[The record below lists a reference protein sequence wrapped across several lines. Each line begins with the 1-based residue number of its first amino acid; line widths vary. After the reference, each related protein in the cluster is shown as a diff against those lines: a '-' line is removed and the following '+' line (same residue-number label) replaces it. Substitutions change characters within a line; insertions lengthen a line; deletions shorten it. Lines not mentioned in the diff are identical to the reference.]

1 MNLPQLHYGWAPPGP
16 DGSGLRFTAVTDGV
30 PAALLR
36 EAERL
41 VAYEAPEPGGAVPQ
55 ALSLSLL
62 SDGSRLLAR
71 SAYTGGDGTGF
82 HAHAVHLPQRAGSG
96 PVGGALPITSWG
108 SPQWAARTPPG
119 GPPPPL
125 RAVPVPGRH
134 DPAALAE
141 FVAAREA
148 WLAPFFA
155 DVRRLVEEPGAPR
168 IVLVEPDSAAV
179 ARWVMLA
186 CSVLPHQRGQ
196 WLTFTTYTARPGLA
210 PQGLVGVLAGEGTA
224 AALAALE
231 EGCRIH
237 EPGRGAAP
245 RAAGDVFDVW
255 AGTAARIWLAR
266 RPELFA
272 RVRELPGG
280 PYEAGPLAALALG
293 AGIRLDA
300 AGRAA
305 AEAWTAAH
313 PDPSPARLRVA
324 LTDPGREPDALA
336 GLLREAARQGTD
348 TTGEL
353 PEVARRVAF
362 ALFTDPDRAYGE
374 ETRAG
379 LDELP
384 VLRALVLDRLD
395 ALAAGDPAA
404 GTELFARTGL
414 RLRAAEALPH
424 LRMCAAARAVVREAP
439 DRPVALDALLRV
451 CGVSPYAE
459 PLVLRTAVRLVW
471 GGRRADPDEA
481 GLVLAT
487 TGEAVHREAGT
498 WESFAPAGP
507 PAGGRADSGAL
518 REAAPGGRPYGA
530 PAGPDR
536 PTPPEGSGARDE
548 TRPPLRAGKGPTAT
562 PGGEPAPGNGT
573 GTGRTPG
580 AGVGPAPGV
589 GPTPETGT
597 GRTPKAGDGHAP
609 EAGPTPGTRTR
620 TGRTPKAGVEPAP
633 EAGPT
638 PETGTG
644 RTPKAG
650 DGPAPEAG
658 PTPGTRTRTGRTP
671 EAGVGPAPGAGPTP
685 ETGTG
690 RTPKA
695 EVGPAPEAGPTPD
708 PGTGPTPGVGIGTGI
723 GPTPGARV
731 RMDGPGSGP
740 AGVAARLLGE
750 ERAEGAVRVLFESE
764 DAVLLA
770 AYREAARGE
779 AVRERLRSSPRYL
792 ADCFAVWSAHPQA
805 GPLWR
810 QARTDLLEEVLR
822 PLVRELPSEHLAEAE
837 RELARLGRSRAE
849 EFRAW
854 LRPGPGARLR
864 GLFGRRPAR

>member
-1 MNLPQLHYGWAPPGP
+1 MNLPQLHYAWAPPGP
-16 DGSGLRFTAVTDGV
+16 EGSGFRFTAVTDGV
-30 PAALLR
+30 PGALLR

-41 VAYEAPEPGGAVPQ
+41 VAYEAPEPGGEVPQ

-96 PVGGALPITSWG
+96 PVRGALPITSWG
-108 SPQWAARTPPG
+108 SPQWASRTPPG

-125 RAVPVPGRH
+125 GAVPVPGRH

-210 PQGLVGVLAGEGTA
+210 PQGLVGVLPGERTA
-224 AALAALE
+224 AALATLE
-231 EGCRIH
+231 EGCRIY

-245 RAAGDVFDVW
+245 GAGTGGDVFDVW
-255 AGTAARIWLAR
+255 ASTAARIWLAR

-272 RVRELPGG
+272 EVRLLPGG

-293 AGIRLDA
+293 AGIALDA

-305 AEAWTAAH
+305 AGAWTAAH
-313 PDPSPARLRVA
+313 PDPAPDRLRVA
-324 LTDPGREPDALA
+324 LTDPDREPEALA

-362 ALFTDPDRAYGE
+362 ALFGDPGRAYGAQ
-374 ETRAG
+374 TRAG

-404 GTELFARTGL
+404 GLALFARTGL
-414 RLRAAEALPH
+414 RLGAAEALPH
-424 LRMCAAARAVVREAP
+424 LRMCAAAEAVVREAP
-439 DRPVALDALLRV
+439 DGAVALDALLRV

-471 GGRRADPDEA
+471 GGRRPAPDEA

-487 TGEAVHREAGT
+487 MGAAVHREAGT
-498 WESFAPAGP
+498 WELFAPTTTPADDRAEPGAP
-507 PAGGRADSGAL
+507 PAPADGRAEPGAPAQAAPVRQPPHATPTQSAEAEAPDEQGPARTGTRATSGTG
-518 REAAPGGRPYGA
+518 AAPG
-530 PAGPDR
+530 
-536 PTPPEGSGARDE
+536 TE
-548 TRPPLRAGKGPTAT
+548 
-562 PGGEPAPGNGT
+562 
-573 GTGRTPG
+573 
-580 AGVGPAPGV
+580 
-589 GPTPETGT
+589 
-597 GRTPKAGDGHAP
+597 
-609 EAGPTPGTRTR
+609 
-620 TGRTPKAGVEPAP
+620 
-633 EAGPT
+633 
-638 PETGTG
+638 
-644 RTPKAG
+644 
-650 DGPAPEAG
+650 
-658 PTPGTRTRTGRTP
+658 
-671 EAGVGPAPGAGPTP
+671 
-685 ETGTG
+685 
-690 RTPKA
+690 
-695 EVGPAPEAGPTPD
+695 
-708 PGTGPTPGVGIGTGI
+708 TGPTTGAAPEVGVG
-723 GPTPGARV
+723 ARAGG
-731 RMDGPGSGP
+731 DGVGGGVV
-740 AGVAARLLGE
+740 GVAVGLLGE
-750 ERAEGAVRVLFESE
+750 GWGEGALRVLFERE
-764 DAVLLA
+764 DAALLA

-779 AVRERLRSSPRYL
+779 EVTERLRSSPRYL

-810 QARTDLLEEVLR
+810 EARTDLLEEVLR
-822 PLVRELPSEHLAEAE
+822 PVVRELPPEHLAEAE

>member
-1 MNLPQLHYGWAPPGP
+1 MNLPQLHYAWAPPGP
-16 DGSGLRFTAVTDGV
+16 EGSGFRFTAVTDGV
-30 PAALLR
+30 PGALLR

-41 VAYEAPEPGGAVPQ
+41 VAYEAPEPGGEVPQ

-96 PVGGALPITSWG
+96 PVRGALPITSWG
-108 SPQWAARTPPG
+108 SPQWASRTPPG

-125 RAVPVPGRH
+125 GAVPVPGRH

-168 IVLVEPDSAAV
+168 IVLVEPESAAV

-210 PQGLVGVLAGEGTA
+210 PQGLVGVLPGERTA
-224 AALAALE
+224 AALATLE
-231 EGCRIH
+231 EGCRIY
-237 EPGRGAAP
+237 EPGRGAAAP
-245 RAAGDVFDVW
+245 GAGAGAGGDVFDVW
-255 AGTAARIWLAR
+255 ASTAARIWLAR

-272 RVRELPGG
+272 EVRLLPGG

-293 AGIRLDA
+293 TGIALDA

-305 AEAWTAAH
+305 AAAWTAAH
-313 PDPSPARLRVA
+313 PDPAPDRLRVA
-324 LTDPGREPDALA
+324 LTDPDREPEALA

-362 ALFTDPDRAYGE
+362 ALFGDPGRAYGAQ
-374 ETRAG
+374 TRAG

-404 GTELFARTGL
+404 GLALFARTGL
-414 RLRAAEALPH
+414 RLGAAEALPH
-424 LRMCAAARAVVREAP
+424 LRMCAAAEAVVREAP
-439 DRPVALDALLRV
+439 DGAVALDALLRV

-471 GGRRADPDEA
+471 GGRRPAPDEA

-487 TGEAVHREAGT
+487 MGAAVHREAGT
-498 WESFAPAGP
+498 WELFAPVAPPADDRTEPDAPRRPSPDTPTQPREARAEQGPPRTGTQTTPATGPASGTGAGP
-507 PAGGRADSGAL
+507 S
-518 REAAPGGRPYGA
+518 PGTP
-530 PAGPDR
+530 PTPEAGPA
-536 PTPPEGSGARDE
+536 PTP
-548 TRPPLRAGKGPTAT
+548 
-562 PGGEPAPGNGT
+562 GT
-573 GTGRTPG
+573 GSTPEAGAGRTPG
-580 AGVGPAPGV
+580 TW
-589 GPTPETGT
+589 PTPRTG
-597 GRTPKAGDGHAP
+597 
-609 EAGPTPGTRTR
+609 AGPTPGTE
-620 TGRTPKAGVEPAP
+620 AAP
-633 EAGPT
+633 EAGARRTPEASPT
-638 PETGTG
+638 PRTGATPEAETGATPGTWPTPRSGAGATPGTG
-644 RTPKAG
+644 VTPAVG
-650 DGPAPEAG
+650 AG
-658 PTPGTRTRTGRTP
+658 PTRGTGGTP
-671 EAGVGPAPGAGPTP
+671 EAGVQARGG
-685 ETGTG
+685 
-690 RTPKA
+690 
-695 EVGPAPEAGPTPD
+695 
-708 PGTGPTPGVGIGTGI
+708 GV
-723 GPTPGARV
+723 
-731 RMDGPGSGP
+731 DGGVV
-740 AGVAARLLGE
+740 GVAVGLLGE
-750 ERAEGAVRVLFESE
+750 GWGEGALRVLFERE
-764 DAVLLA
+764 DAALLA
-770 AYREAARGE
+770 AYREAARGAE
-779 AVRERLRSSPRYL
+779 VTERLRSSPRYL
-792 ADCFAVWSAHPQA
+792 ADRFAVWSAHPQA

-810 QARTDLLEEVLR
+810 EARTDLLEEVLR
-822 PLVRELPSEHLAEAE
+822 PVVRELPPEHLAEAE

>member
-1 MNLPQLHYGWAPPGP
+1 MNLPQLHYAWAPS
-16 DGSGLRFTAVTDGV
+16 GSGGSGFRFTAVTDGV
-30 PAALLR
+30 PDALLH

-71 SAYTGGDGTGF
+71 SSYTGGDGTGF

-96 PVGGALPITSWG
+96 PVRGALPITSWG
-108 SPQWAARTPPG
+108 SPQWASRTPPG

-125 RAVPVPGRH
+125 GAVPLPGRH
-134 DPAALAE
+134 DPAALAG

-210 PQGLVGVLAGEGTA
+210 PQGLVGVLPGERTA
-224 AALAALE
+224 AALATLE
-231 EGCRIH
+231 EGCRIY
-237 EPGRGAAP
+237 EPGRGTAAP
-245 RAAGDVFDVW
+245 GDGAGGDVFDVW
-255 AGTAARIWLAR
+255 ASTAARIWLAR

-272 RVRELPGG
+272 EVRLLPGG

-293 AGIRLDA
+293 AGIALDA

-305 AEAWTAAH
+305 AAAWTAAH
-313 PDPSPARLRVA
+313 PDPAPDRLRVA
-324 LTDPGREPDALA
+324 LADPDREAEALA

-362 ALFTDPDRAYGE
+362 ALFGDPGRAYGE
-374 ETRAG
+374 QTRAA
-379 LDELP
+379 LDGLP

-404 GTELFARTGL
+404 GLALFARTGL
-414 RLRAAEALPH
+414 RLGAAEAVPH
-424 LRMCAAARAVVREAP
+424 LRMCAAAEAVLREAP
-439 DRPVALDALLRV
+439 DGAVALDALLRV

-471 GGRRADPDEA
+471 GGRRPDPDEA

-487 TGEAVHREAGT
+487 TGAAVHREAGT
-498 WESFAPAGP
+498 WELFAPSAPPADGP
-507 PAGGRADSGAL
+507 PKP
-518 REAAPGGRPYGA
+518 AAPPQSA
-530 PAGPDR
+530 PATPAEAPDEQV
-536 PTPPEGSGARDE
+536 PPRTG
-548 TRPPLRAGKGPTAT
+548 TRAT
-562 PGGEPAPGNGT
+562 PGI
-573 GTGRTPG
+573 
-580 AGVGPAPGV
+580 GPV
-589 GPTPETGT
+589 
-597 GRTPKAGDGHAP
+597 
-609 EAGPTPGTRTR
+609 
-620 TGRTPKAGVEPAP
+620 
-633 EAGPT
+633 
-638 PETGTG
+638 
-644 RTPKAG
+644 
-650 DGPAPEAG
+650 
-658 PTPGTRTRTGRTP
+658 
-671 EAGVGPAPGAGPTP
+671 
-685 ETGTG
+685 
-690 RTPKA
+690 
-695 EVGPAPEAGPTPD
+695 
-708 PGTGPTPGVGIGTGI
+708 I
-723 GPTPGARV
+723 GPTPG
-731 RMDGPGSGP
+731 GG
-740 AGVAARLLGE
+740 AGVPVGGGGVVEVAGRLLGE
-750 ERAEGAVRVLFESE
+750 GWGEGALRVLFERE
-764 DAVLLA
+764 DAALLA

-779 AVRERLRSSPRYL
+779 AVRERLRSSPHYL
-792 ADCFAVWSAHPQA
+792 ADRFAVWSAHPQA

-810 QARTDLLEEVLR
+810 EARTDLLEEVLR
-822 PLVRELPSEHLAEAE
+822 PVVRDLPPEHLAEAE

-864 GLFGRRPAR
+864 GLFRRRPAR

>member
-1 MNLPQLHYGWAPPGP
+1 MNLPQLHYAWAPPGP
-16 DGSGLRFTAVTDGV
+16 EGSGFRFTAVTDGV
-30 PAALLR
+30 PGALLR

-41 VAYEAPEPGGAVPQ
+41 VAYEAPEPGGEVPQ

-96 PVGGALPITSWG
+96 PVRGALPITSWG
-108 SPQWAARTPPG
+108 SPQWASRTPPG

-125 RAVPVPGRH
+125 GAVPVPGRH

-210 PQGLVGVLAGEGTA
+210 PQGLVGVLPGERTA
-224 AALAALE
+224 AALATLE
-231 EGCRIH
+231 EGCRIY

-245 RAAGDVFDVW
+245 GAGTGGDVFDVW
-255 AGTAARIWLAR
+255 ASTAARIWLAR

-272 RVRELPGG
+272 EVRLLPGG

-293 AGIRLDA
+293 AGIALDA

-305 AEAWTAAH
+305 AGAWTAAH
-313 PDPSPARLRVA
+313 PDPAPDRLRVA
-324 LTDPGREPDALA
+324 LTDPDREPEALA

-362 ALFTDPDRAYGE
+362 ALFGDPGRAYGAQ
-374 ETRAG
+374 TRAG

-404 GTELFARTGL
+404 GLALFARTGL
-414 RLRAAEALPH
+414 RLGAAEALPH
-424 LRMCAAARAVVREAP
+424 LRMCAAAEAVVREAP
-439 DRPVALDALLRV
+439 DGAVALDALLRI

-471 GGRRADPDEA
+471 GGRRPAPDEA

-487 TGEAVHREAGT
+487 MGAAVHREAGT
-498 WESFAPAGP
+498 WELFAPTTTPADDRAEPGAP
-507 PAGGRADSGAL
+507 PAPADGRAEPAAPAQAAPVRQPPHATPTQSAEAEAPDEQGPARTGTRATSGTG
-518 REAAPGGRPYGA
+518 AAPG
-530 PAGPDR
+530 
-536 PTPPEGSGARDE
+536 TE
-548 TRPPLRAGKGPTAT
+548 
-562 PGGEPAPGNGT
+562 
-573 GTGRTPG
+573 
-580 AGVGPAPGV
+580 
-589 GPTPETGT
+589 
-597 GRTPKAGDGHAP
+597 
-609 EAGPTPGTRTR
+609 
-620 TGRTPKAGVEPAP
+620 
-633 EAGPT
+633 
-638 PETGTG
+638 
-644 RTPKAG
+644 
-650 DGPAPEAG
+650 
-658 PTPGTRTRTGRTP
+658 
-671 EAGVGPAPGAGPTP
+671 
-685 ETGTG
+685 
-690 RTPKA
+690 
-695 EVGPAPEAGPTPD
+695 
-708 PGTGPTPGVGIGTGI
+708 TGPTPGAAPEVGV
-723 GPTPGARV
+723 GARAGG
-731 RMDGPGSGP
+731 DGVGGGVV
-740 AGVAARLLGE
+740 GVAVGLLGE
-750 ERAEGAVRVLFESE
+750 GWGEGALRVLFERE
-764 DAVLLA
+764 DAALLA

-779 AVRERLRSSPRYL
+779 EVTERLRSSPRYL

-810 QARTDLLEEVLR
+810 EARTDLLEEVLR
-822 PLVRELPSEHLAEAE
+822 PVVRELPPEHLAEAE

>member
-1 MNLPQLHYGWAPPGP
+1 MNLPQLHYAWAPPGP
-16 DGSGLRFTAVTDGV
+16 EGSGFRFTAVTDGV
-30 PAALLR
+30 PGALLR

-41 VAYEAPEPGGAVPQ
+41 VAYEAPEPGGEVPQ

-96 PVGGALPITSWG
+96 PVRGALPITSWG
-108 SPQWAARTPPG
+108 SPQWASRTPPG

-125 RAVPVPGRH
+125 GAVPVPGRH

-168 IVLVEPDSAAV
+168 IVLVEPESAAV

-210 PQGLVGVLAGEGTA
+210 PQGLVGVLPGERTA
-224 AALAALE
+224 AALATLE
-231 EGCRIH
+231 EGCRIY
-237 EPGRGAAP
+237 EPGRGAAAP
-245 RAAGDVFDVW
+245 GAGAGAGGDVFDVW
-255 AGTAARIWLAR
+255 ASTAARIWLAR

-272 RVRELPGG
+272 EVRLLPGG

-293 AGIRLDA
+293 TGIALDA

-305 AEAWTAAH
+305 AAAWTAAH
-313 PDPSPARLRVA
+313 PDPAPDRLRVA
-324 LTDPGREPDALA
+324 LTDPDREPEALA

-362 ALFTDPDRAYGE
+362 ALFGDPGRAYGAQ
-374 ETRAG
+374 TRAG

-404 GTELFARTGL
+404 GLALFARTGL
-414 RLRAAEALPH
+414 RLGAAEALPH
-424 LRMCAAARAVVREAP
+424 LRMCAAAEAVVREAP
-439 DRPVALDALLRV
+439 DGAVALDALLRV

-471 GGRRADPDEA
+471 GGRRPAPDEA

-487 TGEAVHREAGT
+487 MGAAVHREAGT
-498 WESFAPAGP
+498 WELFAPVAPPADDRTEPDAPRRPSPDTPTKPGEARAEQGPPRTGTQTTPGTGPASGTGAGP
-507 PAGGRADSGAL
+507 S
-518 REAAPGGRPYGA
+518 PGTP
-530 PAGPDR
+530 PTPEAGPA
-536 PTPPEGSGARDE
+536 PTPGTG
-548 TRPPLRAGKGPTAT
+548 AT
-562 PGGEPAPGNGT
+562 PEAGA
-573 GTGRTPG
+573 GRTPG
-580 AGVGPAPGV
+580 TW
-589 GPTPETGT
+589 PTPRSG
-597 GRTPKAGDGHAP
+597 AGG
-609 EAGPTPGTRTR
+609 
-620 TGRTPKAGVEPAP
+620 
-633 EAGPT
+633 
-638 PETGTG
+638 
-644 RTPKAG
+644 
-650 DGPAPEAG
+650 
-658 PTPGTRTRTGRTP
+658 TP
-671 EAGVGPAPGAGPTP
+671 EAGVQARGG
-685 ETGTG
+685 
-690 RTPKA
+690 
-695 EVGPAPEAGPTPD
+695 
-708 PGTGPTPGVGIGTGI
+708 GV
-723 GPTPGARV
+723 
-731 RMDGPGSGP
+731 DGGVV
-740 AGVAARLLGE
+740 GVAVGLLGE
-750 ERAEGAVRVLFESE
+750 GWGEGALRVLFERE
-764 DAVLLA
+764 DAALLA
-770 AYREAARGE
+770 AYREAARGAE
-779 AVRERLRSSPRYL
+779 VTERLRSSPRYL
-792 ADCFAVWSAHPQA
+792 ADRFAVWSAHPQA

-810 QARTDLLEEVLR
+810 EARTDLLEEVLR
-822 PLVRELPSEHLAEAE
+822 PVVRELPPEHLAEAE

>member
-1 MNLPQLHYGWAPPGP
+1 MNLPQLHYAWAPPGP
-16 DGSGLRFTAVTDGV
+16 EGSGFRFTAVTDGV
-30 PAALLR
+30 PGALLR

-41 VAYEAPEPGGAVPQ
+41 VAYEAPEPGGEVPQ

-96 PVGGALPITSWG
+96 PVRGALPITSWG
-108 SPQWAARTPPG
+108 SPQWASRTPPG

-125 RAVPVPGRH
+125 GAVPVPGRH

-168 IVLVEPDSAAV
+168 IVLVEPESAAV

-210 PQGLVGVLAGEGTA
+210 PQGLVGVLPGERTA
-224 AALAALE
+224 AALATLE
-231 EGCRIH
+231 EGCRIY
-237 EPGRGAAP
+237 EPGRGAAAP
-245 RAAGDVFDVW
+245 GAGAGAGAGGDVFDVW
-255 AGTAARIWLAR
+255 ASTAARIWLAR

-272 RVRELPGG
+272 EVRLLPGG

-293 AGIRLDA
+293 AGIALDA

-305 AEAWTAAH
+305 AAAWTAAH
-313 PDPSPARLRVA
+313 PDPAPDRLRVA
-324 LTDPGREPDALA
+324 LTDPDREPEALA

-362 ALFTDPDRAYGE
+362 ALFGDPGRAYGAQ
-374 ETRAG
+374 TRAG

-404 GTELFARTGL
+404 GLALFARTGL
-414 RLRAAEALPH
+414 RLGAAEALPH
-424 LRMCAAARAVVREAP
+424 LRMCAAAEAVVREAP
-439 DRPVALDALLRV
+439 DGAVALDALLRV

-471 GGRRADPDEA
+471 GGRRPAPDEA

-487 TGEAVHREAGT
+487 MGAAVHREAGT
-498 WESFAPAGP
+498 WELFAPVAPPADDRTEPGAPRRPSPDTPTKPREARAEQGPPRTGTQTTPGTGPASGTGAGP
-507 PAGGRADSGAL
+507 S
-518 REAAPGGRPYGA
+518 PGTP
-530 PAGPDR
+530 PTPEAGPE
-536 PTPPEGSGARDE
+536 PTPGTG
-548 TRPPLRAGKGPTAT
+548 AT
-562 PGGEPAPGNGT
+562 PEAGA
-573 GTGRTPG
+573 GRTPG
-580 AGVGPAPGV
+580 TWPTTRSGAGATPGTEAAPAIGVGPMPG
-589 GPTPETGT
+589 
-597 GRTPKAGDGHAP
+597 AAP
-609 EAGPTPGTRTR
+609 EA
-620 TGRTPKAGVEPAP
+620 
-633 EAGPT
+633 
-638 PETGTG
+638 
-644 RTPKAG
+644 
-650 DGPAPEAG
+650 
-658 PTPGTRTRTGRTP
+658 
-671 EAGVGPAPGAGPTP
+671 EAGVQDGG
-685 ETGTG
+685 
-690 RTPKA
+690 
-695 EVGPAPEAGPTPD
+695 D
-708 PGTGPTPGVGIGTGI
+708 GV
-723 GPTPGARV
+723 
-731 RMDGPGSGP
+731 DGGVV
-740 AGVAARLLGE
+740 GVAVGLLGE
-750 ERAEGAVRVLFESE
+750 GWGEGALRVLFERE
-764 DAVLLA
+764 DAALLA

-779 AVRERLRSSPRYL
+779 EVTERLRSSPRYL
-792 ADCFAVWSAHPQA
+792 ADRFAVWSAHPQA

-810 QARTDLLEEVLR
+810 EARTDLLEEVLR
-822 PLVRELPSEHLAEAE
+822 PVVRELPPEHLAEAE

>member
-1 MNLPQLHYGWAPPGP
+1 MNLPQLHYAWAPPGP
-16 DGSGLRFTAVTDGV
+16 EGSGFRFTAVTDGV
-30 PAALLR
+30 PGALLR

-41 VAYEAPEPGGAVPQ
+41 VAYEAPEPGGEVPQ

-71 SAYTGGDGTGF
+71 AAYTGGDGTGF

-96 PVGGALPITSWG
+96 PVRGALPITSWG
-108 SPQWAARTPPG
+108 SPQWASRTPPG

-125 RAVPVPGRH
+125 GAVPVPGRH

-210 PQGLVGVLAGEGTA
+210 PQGLVGVLPGERTA
-224 AALAALE
+224 AALATLE
-231 EGCRIH
+231 EGCRIY

-245 RAAGDVFDVW
+245 GAGTGGDVFDVW
-255 AGTAARIWLAR
+255 ASTAARIWLAR

-272 RVRELPGG
+272 EVRLLPGG

-293 AGIRLDA
+293 AGIALDA

-305 AEAWTAAH
+305 AGAWTAAH
-313 PDPSPARLRVA
+313 PDPAPDRLRVA
-324 LTDPGREPDALA
+324 LTDPDREPEALA

-362 ALFTDPDRAYGE
+362 ALFGDPGRAYGAQ
-374 ETRAG
+374 TRAG

-404 GTELFARTGL
+404 GLALFARTGL
-414 RLRAAEALPH
+414 RLGAAEALPH
-424 LRMCAAARAVVREAP
+424 LRMCAAAEAVVRDAP
-439 DRPVALDALLRV
+439 DGAVALDALLRV

-471 GGRRADPDEA
+471 GGRRPAPDEA

-487 TGEAVHREAGT
+487 MGAAVHREAGT
-498 WESFAPAGP
+498 WELFAPTAP
-507 PAGGRADSGAL
+507 PSDDRA
-518 REAAPGGRPYGA
+518 EPGA
-530 PAGPDR
+530 PAQAAPVRQPPHDT
-536 PTPPEGSGARDE
+536 PT
-548 TRPPLRAGKGPTAT
+548 
-562 PGGEPAPGNGT
+562 EPAGAPDEQGPPRTGTRAAPGT
-573 GTGRTPG
+573 GTGT
-580 AGVGPAPGV
+580 GPS
-589 GPTPETGT
+589 
-597 GRTPKAGDGHAP
+597 
-609 EAGPTPGTRTR
+609 
-620 TGRTPKAGVEPAP
+620 
-633 EAGPT
+633 
-638 PETGTG
+638 
-644 RTPKAG
+644 
-650 DGPAPEAG
+650 
-658 PTPGTRTRTGRTP
+658 
-671 EAGVGPAPGAGPTP
+671 
-685 ETGTG
+685 
-690 RTPKA
+690 
-695 EVGPAPEAGPTPD
+695 
-708 PGTGPTPGVGIGTGI
+708 PGTGTLPTPAAEAGRAAETWPTPRAEAGATPGVGAGVQAG
-723 GPTPGARV
+723 GG
-731 RMDGPGSGP
+731 GP
-740 AGVAARLLGE
+740 AEVAVRLLGE
-750 ERAEGAVRVLFESE
+750 GWGERALRVLFERE
-764 DAVLLA
+764 DAALLA

-779 AVRERLRSSPRYL
+779 EVTERLRSSPRYL

-810 QARTDLLEEVLR
+810 EARTDLLEEVLR
-822 PLVRELPSEHLAEAE
+822 PVVRELPPEHLAEAE

>member
-1 MNLPQLHYGWAPPGP
+1 MNLPQLHYAWAPPGP
-16 DGSGLRFTAVTDGV
+16 EGSGFRFTAVTDGV
-30 PAALLR
+30 PGALLR

-41 VAYEAPEPGGAVPQ
+41 VAYEAPEPGGEVPQ

-71 SAYTGGDGTGF
+71 AAYTGGDGTGF

-96 PVGGALPITSWG
+96 PVRGALPITSWG
-108 SPQWAARTPPG
+108 SPQWASRTPPG

-125 RAVPVPGRH
+125 GAVPVPGRH

-210 PQGLVGVLAGEGTA
+210 PQGLVGVLPGERTA
-224 AALAALE
+224 AALATLE
-231 EGCRIH
+231 EGCRIY

-245 RAAGDVFDVW
+245 GAGTGGDVFDVW
-255 AGTAARIWLAR
+255 ASTAARIWLAR

-272 RVRELPGG
+272 EVRLLPGG
-280 PYEAGPLAALALG
+280 PYKAGPLAALALG
-293 AGIRLDA
+293 AGIALDA

-305 AEAWTAAH
+305 AGAWTAAH
-313 PDPSPARLRVA
+313 PDPAPDRLRVA
-324 LTDPGREPDALA
+324 LTDPDREPEALA

-362 ALFTDPDRAYGE
+362 ALFGDPGRAYGAQ
-374 ETRAG
+374 TRAG

-404 GTELFARTGL
+404 GLALFARTGL
-414 RLRAAEALPH
+414 RLGAAEALPH
-424 LRMCAAARAVVREAP
+424 LRMCAAAEAVVREAP
-439 DRPVALDALLRV
+439 DGAVALDALLRV

-471 GGRRADPDEA
+471 GGQRPAPDEA

-487 TGEAVHREAGT
+487 MGAAVHREAGT
-498 WESFAPAGP
+498 WELFAPTTTPADDRAEPGAP
-507 PAGGRADSGAL
+507 PAPADDRAEPGAPAQAAPVRQPPPATPTQSAEAEAPDEQGPARTGTRATSGTG
-518 REAAPGGRPYGA
+518 AAPG
-530 PAGPDR
+530 
-536 PTPPEGSGARDE
+536 TE
-548 TRPPLRAGKGPTAT
+548 
-562 PGGEPAPGNGT
+562 
-573 GTGRTPG
+573 
-580 AGVGPAPGV
+580 
-589 GPTPETGT
+589 
-597 GRTPKAGDGHAP
+597 
-609 EAGPTPGTRTR
+609 
-620 TGRTPKAGVEPAP
+620 
-633 EAGPT
+633 
-638 PETGTG
+638 
-644 RTPKAG
+644 
-650 DGPAPEAG
+650 
-658 PTPGTRTRTGRTP
+658 
-671 EAGVGPAPGAGPTP
+671 
-685 ETGTG
+685 
-690 RTPKA
+690 
-695 EVGPAPEAGPTPD
+695 
-708 PGTGPTPGVGIGTGI
+708 TGPTPGAAPEVGV
-723 GPTPGARV
+723 GARAGG
-731 RMDGPGSGP
+731 DGVGGGVV
-740 AGVAARLLGE
+740 GVAVGLLGE
-750 ERAEGAVRVLFESE
+750 GWGEGALRVLFERE
-764 DAVLLA
+764 DAALLA

-779 AVRERLRSSPRYL
+779 EVTERLRSSPRYL

-810 QARTDLLEEVLR
+810 EARTDLLEEVLR
-822 PLVRELPSEHLAEAE
+822 PVVRELPPEHLAEAE

>member
-41 VAYEAPEPGGAVPQ
+41 VAYEAPEPGGAVPE

-71 SAYTGGDGTGF
+71 SAYTGGDGTGY

-96 PVGGALPITSWG
+96 PVRGALPITSWG

-125 RAVPVPGRH
+125 GAVPVPGRH
-134 DPAALAE
+134 DGAALAE

-210 PQGLVGVLAGEGTA
+210 PQGLVGVLPGEGTA

-237 EPGRGAAP
+237 EPGRGPLPGAGG
-245 RAAGDVFDVW
+245 AAGDVFDVW

-272 RVRELPGG
+272 QVRQLPGG

-313 PDPSPARLRVA
+313 PDPSPARLRAA
-324 LTDPGREPDALA
+324 LTDPDREPDALA

-362 ALFTDPDRAYGE
+362 ALFTDPARAYGE

-379 LDELP
+379 LDGLP

-404 GTELFARTGL
+404 GRALFARTGL
-414 RLRAAEALPH
+414 RLGAAEALPH
-424 LRMCAAARAVVREAP
+424 LRMCAAAEAVVREAP
-439 DRPVALDALLRV
+439 DRPVALDSLLRV
-451 CGVSPYAE
+451 SGVSPYAE

-471 GGRRADPDEA
+471 GGLRPDPDEA

-487 TGEAVHREAGT
+487 TGEAVHRAAGT
-498 WESFAPAGP
+498 WDLLAPA
-507 PAGGRADSGAL
+507 AS
-518 REAAPGGRPYGA
+518 
-530 PAGPDR
+530 
-536 PTPPEGSGARDE
+536 
-548 TRPPLRAGKGPTAT
+548 
-562 PGGEPAPGNGT
+562 PAPDL
-573 GTGRTPG
+573 
-580 AGVGPAPGV
+580 PAPS
-589 GPTPETGT
+589 PAARAAADPAD
-597 GRTPKAGDGHAP
+597 GRD
-609 EAGPTPGTRTR
+609 
-620 TGRTPKAGVEPAP
+620 
-633 EAGPT
+633 
-638 PETGTG
+638 
-644 RTPKAG
+644 
-650 DGPAPEAG
+650 
-658 PTPGTRTRTGRTP
+658 
-671 EAGVGPAPGAGPTP
+671 
-685 ETGTG
+685 
-690 RTPKA
+690 
-695 EVGPAPEAGPTPD
+695 
-708 PGTGPTPGVGIGTGI
+708 GTGPAAPRSTADGTTEGTTDGSADGTPDRAPDGTPDRAPDG
-723 GPTPGARV
+723 TPDRAP
-731 RMDGPGSGP
+731 DGTPD
-740 AGVAARLLGE
+740 
-750 ERAEGAVRVLFESE
+750 RAPDGTP
-764 DAVLLA
+764 D
-770 AYREAARGE
+770 
-779 AVRERLRSSPRYL
+779 
-792 ADCFAVWSAHPQA
+792 
-805 GPLWR
+805 
-810 QARTDLLEEVLR
+810 
-822 PLVRELPSEHLAEAE
+822 
-837 RELARLGRSRAE
+837 RA
-849 EFRAW
+849 
-854 LRPGPGARLR
+854 PDGTPD
-864 GLFGRRPAR
+864 

>member
-96 PVGGALPITSWG
+96 PVRGALPITSWG

-125 RAVPVPGRH
+125 GAVPVPGRH

-224 AALAALE
+224 AALASLE

-245 RAAGDVFDVW
+245 RADGDVFDVW

-498 WESFAPAGP
+498 WESFAPAAP
-507 PAGGRADSGAL
+507 PGAAPADGRADSGAP
-518 REAAPGGRPYGA
+518 REATPGGRPYGA
-530 PAGPDR
+530 LAGPDR
-536 PTPPEGSGARDE
+536 PTPPEGSGPRGE

-562 PGGEPAPGNGT
+562 PGGEPAPG
-573 GTGRTPG
+573 TGRTPG
-580 AGVGPAPGV
+580 AGVGPAP
-589 GPTPETGT
+589 
-597 GRTPKAGDGHAP
+597 
-609 EAGPTPGTRTR
+609 EAGPTPGTG
-620 TGRTPKAGVEPAP
+620 TGTGTGTEPTPGAGVEPAP

-644 RTPKAG
+644 TEPTPGARVE
-650 DGPAPEAG
+650 PAPEAG
-658 PTPGTRTRTGRTP
+658 PTPGT
-671 EAGVGPAPGAGPTP
+671 
-685 ETGTG
+685 
-690 RTPKA
+690 
-695 EVGPAPEAGPTPD
+695 
-708 PGTGPTPGVGIGTGI
+708 GTGPTPGA
-723 GPTPGARV
+723 PV
-731 RMDGPGSGP
+731 RMDGPDSGR

-764 DAVLLA
+764 DAALLA